1 MENKIIT
8 VTEDMKQKGGFDGA
22 IGTFEKYLD
31 YLKPLSTV
39 LTSPIFLIGISAPK
53 TFYIKH
59 EKNERG
65 SKIGEIEYKYEK

>member
-1 MENKIIT
+1 MIT

-39 LTSPIFLIGISAPK
+39 LTSPIFLIGITAPK
-53 TFYIKH
+53 TFYVKH
-59 EKNERG
+59 EQNKRG
-65 SKIGEIEYKYEK
+65 NKIGEIEMTYGQTE